1 MRAASIIDTTRTL
14 IYRCAKL
21 LRIFYN
27 TKLFVRFLTHGR
39 RDSVYLDNFLAFFRD
54 LSINGAFVHTSLR
67 RIQDFS
73 WNRKKIAVTLHCPN
87 ENKQNGQGDFAD
99 SVVQMFQN
107 VFGVRV

>member
-21 LRIFYN
+21 LRIFYS

-54 LSINGAFVHTSLR
+54 LSINGACPYKFEKNPGFFLESKENR
-67 RIQDFS
+67 R
-73 WNRKKIAVTLHCPN
+73 N
-87 ENKQNGQGDFAD
+87 FAL
-99 SVVQMFQN
+99 S
-107 VFGVRV
+107 